1 MSALLSRVA
10 EDLYWAARY
19 MERAEDTA
27 RIVRE
32 YTNLIID
39 LPTSVM
45 SGWAP
50 LLAII
55 GVDDLDEALAYSE
68 HDVIDLLVSSP
79 TSPSSILSCVEL
91 ARNNL
96 RSCREVIP
104 TEAWFVVNDLHLYVA
119 QSATDGLAR
128 RSRTRFL
135 DRVIA
140 EHQHLVGILAGAM
153 IRDHAYAMLRL
164 GRHVERADMTTRVLD
179 VRAGALM
186 ADRPA
191 AISAYDDVQ
200 WTSVLRSLSAL
211 QMYHRTRRQPVN
223 GPTTVSFA
231 LHESRFPRSVAYCL
245 GAAMEGI
252 RSLPYAEVVEPAAQE
267 AIQALRAFDGN
278 TAAAADLHEMADELQ
293 RCIGALHERLAGTYF
308 RGSSAP
314 S

>member
-19 MERAEDTA
+19 LERAEDTA

-32 YTNLIID
+32 YTNLIVD

-45 SGWAP
+45 SAWAP
-50 LLAII
+50 LLAIT
-55 GVDDLDEALAYSE
+55 GVEVLTDIPTDEMTIIE
-68 HDVIDLLVSSP
+68 LLVSAP
-79 TSPSSILSCVEL
+79 DSPSSILSCVER
-91 ARNNL
+91 ARENL

-104 TEAWFVVNDLHLYVA
+104 TDAWFVVNDLHLFVSSNA
-119 QSATDGLAR
+119 GDGLAR

-140 EHQHLVGILAGAM
+140 EHQRLVGILAGAM
-153 IRDHAYAMLRL
+153 LRDQAYTLLRL

-186 ADRPA
+186 AEREDHLKA
-191 AISAYDDVQ
+191 FDDVQ

-211 QMYHRTRRQPVN
+211 QMFHRTQRQPVS
-223 GPTTVSFA
+223 GPATVEFA
-231 LHESRFPRSVAYCL
+231 LHESRFPRSVAYAL
-245 GAAMEGI
+245 RAALEGI
-252 RSLPYAEVVEPAAQE
+252 RSLPYAEVVEPAGKG
-267 AIQALRAFDGN
+267 AIDALAAFDASA
-278 TAAAADLHEMADELQ
+278 TAEELHAMADDLQ
-293 RCIGALHERLAGTYF
+293 RCIGALHERLTGTYF